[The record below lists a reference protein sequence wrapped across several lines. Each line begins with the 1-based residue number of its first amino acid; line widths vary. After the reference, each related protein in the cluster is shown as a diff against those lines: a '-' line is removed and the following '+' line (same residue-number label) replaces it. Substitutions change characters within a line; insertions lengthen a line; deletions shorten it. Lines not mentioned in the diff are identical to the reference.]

1 MDNLG
6 LYIHA
11 PFCSYKCPYCD
22 FYSIRPDESTVK
34 DYTDSVINEIKKYA
48 LQTNKKV
55 DTLYFGGG
63 TPTLMEREIIR
74 ITDAVVKYFKTD
86 LKEVTIEANPKAQL
100 YDLLKDYAENGINRI
115 SFGGQS
121 ANKNELKAL
130 ARNHSR
136 EDIVRSVE
144 DSVRAGIDNISLD
157 MMIGIPTQTKE
168 SLNETISFY
177 SQLPI
182 QHISGYMLKIESGTP
197 FAKIESKLDLPN
209 DDAVSELYLQMVS
222 ELESYGFLQY
232 EISNFAKAG
241 FEAIHNTKYWT
252 LDEYIGIGASAHSFF
267 DGKRFYY
274 PLSAKDFIE
283 NPTTVF
289 DDEGGSDFEKVMLGL
304 RLLKGFDI
312 SNLSEKSVELLKE
325 NCKKV
330 PSGYIEFNE
339 NKIILTKQGL
349 LVSNAVISTL
359 TEGIE

>member
-1 MDNLG
+1 MDKLG

-34 DYTDSVINEIKKYA
+34 YYTDSAINEIKKYA
-48 LQTNKKV
+48 SQTDKII

-63 TPTLMEREIIR
+63 TPTLMGREIVR
-74 ITDAVVKYFKTD
+74 ITEAVVKYFKTD
-86 LKEVTIEANPKAQL
+86 LKEVTVEANPKAKL

-121 ANKNELKAL
+121 GNEAELKAL
-130 ARNHSR
+130 ARTHSR

-144 DSVRAGIDNISLD
+144 DSLYAGINNISLD
-157 MMIGIPTQTKE
+157 MMIGIPAQTNQTL
-168 SLNETISFY
+168 SETIKFY

-182 QHISGYMLKIESGTP
+182 QHVSGYMLKIEDGTH
-197 FAKIESKLDLPN
+197 FAKIESKLNLPEDDL
-209 DDAVSELYLQMVS
+209 VSELYLQMVS
-222 ELESYGFLQY
+222 ELEAFGFHQY

-241 FEAIHNTKYWT
+241 FEAVHNTKYWT

-267 DGKRFYY
+267 KGNRFYY
-274 PLSAKDFIE
+274 PPSVKDFIE
-283 NPTTVF
+283 NPSTVF
-289 DDEGGSDFEKVMLGL
+289 DGEGGSDFEKVMLGL
-304 RLLKGFDI
+304 RVLSGIDLPK
-312 SNLSEKSVELLKE
+312 LSEKSVDLLKE

-330 PSGYIEFNE
+330 PIEYIEWNN
-339 NKIILTKQGL
+339 NKLQLTKQGL

>member
-1 MDNLG
+1 MDKLG

-34 DYTDSVINEIKKYA
+34 NYTDSVISEIKKYA
-48 LQTNKKV
+48 LQTDKTV

-86 LKEVTIEANPKAQL
+86 LKEVTIEANPKAKL
-100 YDLLKDYAENGINRI
+100 YDLLKDYARSGINRV

-121 ANKNELKAL
+121 ANNAELKAL
-130 ARNHSR
+130 ARTHNR

-144 DSVRAGIDNISLD
+144 DSVRAGINNISLD
-157 MMIGIPTQTKE
+157 MMIGIPSQTPQT
-168 SLNETISFY
+168 LNETINFY
-177 SQLPI
+177 SQLPV
-182 QHISGYMLKIESGTP
+182 QHISGYMLKIESGTH
-197 FAKIESKLDLPN
+197 FAKIESKLDLPS

-222 ELESYGFLQY
+222 ELELLGFNQY
-232 EISNFAKAG
+232 EISNFAKPG
-241 FEAIHNTKYWT
+241 FEAVHNTKYWT

-267 DGKRFYY
+267 KGKRFYY
-274 PLSAKDFIE
+274 PPSAKEFIE

-289 DDEGGSDFEKVMLGL
+289 DGEGGNDFEKVMLGL
-304 RLLKGFDI
+304 RLLKGIDL
-312 SNLSEKSVELLKE
+312 NGLSKKSVDLLKE

-330 PSGYIEFNE
+330 PSEYIEWTD
-339 NKIILTKQGL
+339 NKLHLTKQGL